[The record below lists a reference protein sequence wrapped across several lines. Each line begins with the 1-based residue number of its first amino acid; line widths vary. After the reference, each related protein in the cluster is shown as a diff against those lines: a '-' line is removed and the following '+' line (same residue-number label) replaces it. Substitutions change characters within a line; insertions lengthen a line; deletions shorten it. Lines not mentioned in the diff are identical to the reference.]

1 MNARVHQPQQSAVH
15 SDQHAPSYYA
25 ASVNRQL
32 AYPPLRGEVRVDVCI
47 VGGGFSGLNTAI
59 ELAQK
64 GLSVAVLEAHK
75 IGWGASGRNG
85 GQLIRGVGHGVEQF
99 ESVIGAQGVRELK
112 LMGLE
117 AVEIVRQR
125 VAQFNIDCD
134 LTWGYCDLANK
145 PSHLE
150 GFAEDKAELESLGYR
165 HELRLLQP
173 EQMHEV
179 VGSKRYVGGLIDMGS
194 GHLHPLNLALG
205 EAAAAQSLGVQLFE
219 DSAVTR
225 IDYGPEVK
233 VHSAQGVVRATHL
246 VLACNAYL
254 NGLNSKL
261 GGKVL
266 PAGSY
271 VIATEP
277 LSAAEARALIPQNMA
292 LCDQRVTVDYFRLSA
307 DNRLLFG
314 GACHY
319 SGRDPADIAGYMRP
333 KMLTV
338 FPHLHDVKIDYQW
351 GGMIGIGANR
361 LPQIGRLKGQANVFY
376 AQAYAGHGVNATHLA
391 GKLLGEAIAGQ
402 ASSGFDLFAKV
413 PHMTFPGGKHLRSP
427 LLALGMLW
435 HRLKESLG
443 S

>member
-1 MNARVHQPQQSAVH
+1 MNARVHQPAHNSP
-15 SDQHAPSYYA
+15 HANSYYA
-25 ASVNRQL
+25 ASANRQL
-32 AYPPLRGEVRVDVCI
+32 DYPALGGELRADVCI

-64 GLSVAVLEAHK
+64 GLSVVLLEAHK

-125 VAQFNIDCD
+125 IGQFNIDCD

-145 PSHLE
+145 PSHLAD
-150 GFAEDKAELESLGYR
+150 FAEDMAELKQLGYR
-165 HELRLLQP
+165 HEMRLLQP

-179 VGSKRYVGGLIDMGS
+179 VGSSRYVGGMIDMGS

-219 DSAVTR
+219 NSAVTR
-225 IDYGPEVK
+225 IDYGSEVK
-233 VHSAQGVVRATHL
+233 VHTAQGVVRAANL
-246 VLACNAYL
+246 VLGCNAYL
-254 NGLNSKL
+254 NGLNSNL

-277 LSAAEARALIPQNMA
+277 LSEAEAKAIIPQNMA
-292 LCDQRVTVDYFRLSA
+292 LCDQRVALDYYRLSA
-307 DNRLLFG
+307 DRRLLFG

-333 KMLTV
+333 KMLEV
-338 FPHLHDVKIDYQW
+338 FPHLNDVKIDYQW

-361 LPQIGRLKGQANVFY
+361 LPQIGRLKEQPNVYY
-376 AQAYAGHGVNATHLA
+376 AQAYSGHGVNATHLA
-391 GKLLGEAIAGQ
+391 GKLLSEAIAGQ
-402 ASSGFDLFAKV
+402 ASGGFDLFAKV

-435 HRLKESLG
+435 HRMKELV
-443 S
+443 

>member
-1 MNARVHQPQQSAVH
+1 MNARVHQPVH
-15 SDQHAPSYYA
+15 SSQHANSYYA
-25 ASVNRQL
+25 ASANRQL
-32 AYPPLRGEVRVDVCI
+32 DYPTLGGELRADVCI

-64 GLSVAVLEAHK
+64 GLSVVLLEAHK

-99 ESVIGAQGVRELK
+99 EAVIGAQGVRELK

-125 VAQFNIDCD
+125 IAQFNIDCD

-150 GFAEDKAELESLGYR
+150 GFAEDMAELKQLGYR

-179 VGSKRYVGGLIDMGS
+179 VGSNRYMGGLIDMGS

-219 DSAVTR
+219 HSAVTR

-233 VHSAQGVVRATHL
+233 VHTAQGVVRATHL

-254 NGLNSKL
+254 NGLNSNL

-277 LSAAEARALIPQNMA
+277 LSEAEARAIIPQNMA
-292 LCDQRVTVDYFRLSA
+292 LCDQRVALDYYRLSA
-307 DNRLLFG
+307 DRRLLFG

-333 KMLTV
+333 KMLAV
-338 FPHLHDVKIDYQW
+338 FPHLHDARIDYQW

-361 LPQIGRLKGQANVFY
+361 LPQIGRLKEQANVYY
-376 AQAYAGHGVNATHLA
+376 AQAYSGHGVNATHLA

-435 HRLKESLG
+435 HRMKELV
-443 S
+443 